1 MSDLEQVVIDINPN
15 DTQKSSIN
23 LSSRFNDSSIMN
35 KASSNFGGGI
45 ELLMNNKKKGSSIE
59 LGLGELSDLETELNE
74 LTSNINTKT
83 LENSRSNLFTSAI
96 NSINS
101 VTKST
106 LPDFAPQSASPFTVK
121 FEKDTIN
128 LGEDTAGGYAD
139 ASKSWDGYGKF
150 NNIPVASQEAQL
162 TKEEMVRE
170 KFKFL
175 RRLED
180 LERKGA
186 NLTKKYTMDSPL
198 AELQGE
204 YEMIIAEKEKSNSV
218 KFQGRMLMAAITG
231 IEFLNNKFDPFDL
244 KMDGWAEQ
252 VNENVSD
259 YDEIFAELH
268 EKYKSK
274 AKLAPE
280 LKLLFQLGGSAIMVH
295 MTNTMFKSAMPGMD
309 DIMKQNPELM
319 QQFTQAAVNSMGESR
334 PGFGNFMNNFMPGSN
349 SNSNSGSGNMDSGP
363 PPQNMGAPP
372 PAVNTQQAQRTQRYA
387 PPQNRPDLTASRVQ
401 EGISIHEQFG
411 SVDNKQQQTNI
422 GTMGTMNIN
431 ASNYGNPNT
440 NQTKRAEMKGPSDIS
455 RLLSGLKPKPPG
467 NIQIQNIANDKDP
480 STISVSDLKE
490 LSNQR
495 MPKSN
500 RKTKTGSAKN
510 TISLDL

>member
-1 MSDLEQVVIDINPN
+1 
-15 DTQKSSIN
+15 
-23 LSSRFNDSSIMN
+23 
-35 KASSNFGGGI
+35 
-45 ELLMNNKKKGSSIE
+45 
-59 LGLGELSDLETELNE
+59 
-74 LTSNINTKT
+74 
-83 LENSRSNLFTSAI
+83 
-96 NSINS
+96 
-101 VTKST
+101 
-106 LPDFAPQSASPFTVK
+106 
-121 FEKDTIN
+121 
-128 LGEDTAGGYAD
+128 
-139 ASKSWDGYGKF
+139 
-150 NNIPVASQEAQL
+150 
-162 TKEEMVRE
+162 
-170 KFKFL
+170 
-175 RRLED
+175 
-180 LERKGA
+180 
-186 NLTKKYTMDSPL
+186 MDSPL
-198 AELQGE
+198 SELQGE
-204 YEMIIAEKEKSNSV
+204 YEMCIAEKEKSNSV

-349 SNSNSGSGNMDSGP
+349 SNDNNAGP

-372 PAVNTQQAQRTQRYA
+372 PAVNTQAQRTQRYA
-387 PPQNRPDLTASRVQ
+387 PPQNRPDLTASRIQ
-401 EGISIHEQFG
+401 EGISIEEQFG
-411 SVDNKQQQTNI
+411 TVDKPSQ
-422 GTMGTMNIN
+422 MNL
-431 ASNYGNPNT
+431 YGNS
-440 NQTKRAEMKGPSDIS
+440 KRPEMKGPSDIS
-455 RLLSGLKPKPPG
+455 QLLSGLKTKPV
-467 NIQIQNIANDKDP
+467 NIQMSNILNERDP

-490 LSNQR
+490 LSNQK

-500 RKTKTGSAKN
+500 RKTKNGSSKN